1 METSCL
7 LYLALFLVLGLLL
20 GYWTYNKHSK
30 LGVAT
35 AAPAAALVPPGA
47 GGKPAAPAVG

>member
-30 LGVAT
+30 LGVAV
-35 AAPAAALVPPGA
+35 APA
-47 GGKPAAPAVG
+47 GGKPAPPTVG

>member
-30 LGVAT
+30 SGVAS
-35 AAPAAALVPPGA
+35 APALVKPAA